1 LEGVVREMRRGWSFG
16 LDRPVRVTREKP
28 LGMTV
33 SNYHVQH
40 TKIALYPHSNSSCSV
55 AITLHGYRSVN
66 ININER
72 R

>member
-1 LEGVVREMRRGWSFG
+1 LEGVIREMPRGWSFG
-16 LDRPVRVTREKP
+16 LGRPARVTRGK
-28 LGMTV
+28 LSGMTV

-40 TKIALYPHSNSSCSV
+40 TKIVLYPHSNSSCSI
-55 AITLHGYRSVN
+55 AIALHGYRYVD